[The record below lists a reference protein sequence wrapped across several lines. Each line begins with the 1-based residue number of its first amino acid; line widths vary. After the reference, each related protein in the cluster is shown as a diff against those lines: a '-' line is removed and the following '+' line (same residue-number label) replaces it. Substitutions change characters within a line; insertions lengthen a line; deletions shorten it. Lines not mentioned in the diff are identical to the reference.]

1 MGFKR
6 RPKASELFQS
16 RPNVFNKLGRSFE
29 NAFPSI
35 DDVTVELTETGAGRW
50 NGVSRKLGKAALG
63 EFIDCHNPLCY
74 NGGFSVRQILREMI
88 SENKTELETT
98 RLCQGYEGSPGGQ
111 RIYRPCVN
119 HFNIQVRLKYKNE
132 AEND

>member
-6 RPKASELFQS
+6 RPKASQFFQS
-16 RPNVFNKLGRSFE
+16 RPNVFNKLERSFE

-50 NGVSRKLGKAALG
+50 NGVSRKLGKPALG

-74 NGGFSVRQILREMI
+74 NGGFSVGQILREMI
-88 SENKTELETT
+88 SKNKTELETT
-98 RLCQGYEGSPGGQ
+98 RLCQDYERSPGG
-111 RIYRPCVN
+111 RRLCRPCVN
-119 HFNIQVRLKYKNE
+119 HFDIQVRLKYKNE